1 MINLESLMSHRHFLD
16 FQTQRVF
23 RFEMIIILMVKEE
36 FLKIMI
42 LINNPYCRYRY
53 IGISVLHIGIVAES
67 LKSLYRQLGASRLA
81 VRVIAGP

>member
-36 FLKIMI
+36 FLKI
-42 LINNPYCRYRY
+42 LIFIDNRYY
-53 IGISVLHIGIVAES
+53 G
-67 LKSLYRQLGASRLA
+67 YRL
-81 VRVIAGP
+81 